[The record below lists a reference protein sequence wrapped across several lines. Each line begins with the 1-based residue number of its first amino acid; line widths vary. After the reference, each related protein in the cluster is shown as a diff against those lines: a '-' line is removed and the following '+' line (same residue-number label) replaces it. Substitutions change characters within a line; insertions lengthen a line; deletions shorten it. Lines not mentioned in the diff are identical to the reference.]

1 MIPVNTLAAY
11 LYCPRKL
18 YLQKVLRIEEPTRES
33 TLYGTIKHMALQGFS
48 EREGN
53 LVASIYP
60 EHGLEDI
67 KKSFEKA
74 LSTEIRS
81 AIIEKK
87 NSLKRLNLEPEQL
100 FNKVFSRLKLQI
112 ETRAE
117 NAWKFIVRQKLYG
130 RELWEN
136 LKPKIKSEYALSSE
150 TYHLTGVVDQ
160 VFVYPERL
168 LPVEL
173 KSGKMPSEGLWP
185 GHKIQLAAYM
195 LMLED
200 NFGFSV
206 KEGFVYYINE
216 KEYRLLTMNPFLKQ
230 EVLKTRELVENL
242 LTSKKAPSILKKESK
257 CNNCALKD
265 TCYDDAFVTKKID
278 NQQKTLN
285 TT

>member
-1 MIPVNTLAAY
+1 MIPVNALAAY

-18 YLQKVLRIEEPTRES
+18 YLQKALRIQEPTKES
-33 TLYGTIKHMALQGFS
+33 ALRGTIKHMALQGFS
-48 EREGN
+48 EREGV
-53 LVASIYP
+53 LVVSLHP
-60 EHGLEDI
+60 EQGLEDI
-67 KKSFEKA
+67 KKHFEKVI
-74 LSTEIRS
+74 STEIRN

-87 NSLKRLNLEPEQL
+87 SSLRRLNIQPEQV
-100 FNKVFSRLKLQI
+100 FNKVFAQLKPHI

-117 NAWKFIVRQKLYG
+117 NVWKFITRQKLYG

-150 TYHLTGVVDQ
+150 TYNLTGVIDQ

-168 LPVEL
+168 LPIEL
-173 KSGKMPSEGLWP
+173 KSGNMPSEGFWP
-185 GHKIQLAAYM
+185 GHKIQLAAYI

-206 KEGFVYYINE
+206 KEGLVYYMQE

-230 EVLKTRELVENL
+230 EVIKTRELVENL
-242 LTSKKAPSILKKESK
+242 LASKKAPPILKKESK

-265 TCYDDAFVTKKID
+265 TCYDEAFITKKID
-278 NQQKTLN
+278 SQQKTLN